1 MSDSFLVRRLLHA
14 LLVLFLMPI
23 FVVIGIALEPVA
35 LAEDMPG
42 ASWQVFEEN
51 ARKWVAAGDL
61 DQAEASYQQALK
73 IADSQRQIEP
83 GVVNCLVGLSLVYH
97 KRGNVFESERL
108 YELAMRNLEGVYGP
122 TSTNFANWMPDLA
135 WLYDEHGKHDKAE
148 ILLKRALAI
157 REQAYGKDD
166 LRVAESLDI
175 YAKFLRQHQRISE
188 AAVLEARA
196 KTIRDKQAP

>member
-1 MSDSFLVRRLLHA
+1 MSHSFIVRCLVYL
-14 LLVLFLMPI
+14 LFLGPA
-23 FVVIGIALEPVA
+23 FVWIGTAWSPMAWGADE
-35 LAEDMPG
+35 AE

-73 IADSQRQIEP
+73 IADSQRQVDP

-97 KRGNVFESERL
+97 KRGNSFESERL

-135 WLYDEHGKHDKAE
+135 WLYDEHGKPDKAE
-148 ILLKRALAI
+148 ILLKRVLTT

-166 LRVAESLDI
+166 SRVAESLDT
-175 YAKFLRQHQRISE
+175 YAKFLRRHQRVSE
-188 AAVLEARA
+188 AAEMEARA
-196 KTIRDKQAP
+196 KAIRDKQAP

>member
-1 MSDSFLVRRLLHA
+1 MSHSLFARCLIWA
-14 LLVLFLMPI
+14 LLIGPI
-23 FVVIGIALEPVA
+23 FVSISLAMPPSA
-35 LAEDMPG
+35 LAEDGPA

-135 WLYDEHGKHDKAE
+135 WLYDEHGKQDKAE
-148 ILLKRALAI
+148 ILLKRALSI

-166 LRVAESLDI
+166 PRVAESLDT
-175 YAKFLRQHQRISE
+175 YAKFLRRHQRISE
-188 AAVLEARA
+188 AAVLEARI
-196 KTIRDKQAP
+196 KSITDKQAP